1 MTLDLAQLY
10 AATGTAKLADLPAYE
25 TRVKQLV
32 PPGAD
37 VILTGQ
43 ALVWLYLRL
52 AHTLHGIARS
62 LTYDSPVTGPVPIF
76 NHNPQ

>member
-37 VILTGQ
+37 VTLTGQ
-43 ALVWLYLRL
+43 APVWLYLRI

-62 LTYDSPVTGPVPIF
+62 LTYDSPVTGPVEIF
-76 NHNPQ
+76 NHNPR